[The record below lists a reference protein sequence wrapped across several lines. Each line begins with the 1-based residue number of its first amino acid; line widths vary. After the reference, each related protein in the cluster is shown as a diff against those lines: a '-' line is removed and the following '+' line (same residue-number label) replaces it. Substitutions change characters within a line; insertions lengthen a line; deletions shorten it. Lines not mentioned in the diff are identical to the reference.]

1 MKTIL
6 LLNASPMGTASRAY
20 TLAKKAASNLL
31 GAYSD
36 TALVER
42 DLSRLHASPI
52 RAAYADAIIG
62 QAEHDAPDFAA
73 SEMLIR
79 EVEICDYLI
88 VATPMHNFSVPASLK
103 LWIDYVLRGGRSFTY
118 RDGYKVGLL
127 ADRPTLIVVGSGG
140 VYHGPQARQPD
151 YLSAYLTHVLAT
163 IGLED
168 VRFIRLQGLGRPD
181 VAEQALAQADRQL
194 AADPVFGLTSALMG
208 S

>member
-31 GAYSD
+31 SAYSD

-127 ADRPTLIVVGSGG
+127 ADRPTLIVVGSVGSIT
-140 VYHGPQARQPD
+140 VRRPASP
-151 YLSAYLTHVLAT
+151 T
-163 IGLED
+163 ISLPISPMFW
-168 VRFIRLQGLGRPD
+168 RR
-181 VAEQALAQADRQL
+181 
-194 AADPVFGLTSALMG
+194 SALRMCA
-208 S
+208 SSACRVW